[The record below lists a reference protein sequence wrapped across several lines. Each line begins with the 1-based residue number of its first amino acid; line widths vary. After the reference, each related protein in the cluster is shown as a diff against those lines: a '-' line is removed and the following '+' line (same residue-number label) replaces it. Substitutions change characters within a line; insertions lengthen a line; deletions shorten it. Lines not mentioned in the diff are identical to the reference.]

1 MYKIFCLIIM
11 SLFVVGCN
19 APSQVESAAESVVQT
34 ASTAVESAQEVVAQT
49 ASTTVESAQEEV
61 EVAAAAEP
69 SNGLMI
75 YPSAEETQ
83 PLQVGAAVP
92 GFSVLTVE
100 GGDKSFPAGQR
111 DKPLMLVTFRGGW
124 CPFCNVHLEEL
135 QEVVPELTAA
145 GMEVAFLSGDRP
157 EILYA
162 GLKDGAQ
169 ATAKDKNYVI
179 YSDAK
184 VEAASALGIAFKTP
198 EAMRS
203 RLIDKRGATDGS
215 VDLHSA
221 LSVPSIYIVD
231 TSGQVAFVHTD
242 PDYKVR
248 LSAADTKAAAMAVL
262 ARN

>member
-1 MYKIFCLIIM
+1 MNKFFCLVIV
-11 SLFVVGCN
+11 SVFVVGC
-19 APSQVESAAESVVQT
+19 SSSTDVESTTVAATQN
-34 ASTAVESAQEVVAQT
+34 AAKAVESAPEVVQAT
-49 ASTTVESAQEEV
+49 
-61 EVAAAAEP
+61 
-69 SNGLMI
+69 NDLLI

-92 GFSVLTVE
+92 GFNVLTVDGE
-100 GGDKSFPAGQR
+100 EKSFPAGQR

-135 QEVVPELTAA
+135 QEVVPELSAA

-179 YSDAK
+179 YSDAN

-198 EAMRS
+198 EVMRS
-203 RLIDKRGATDGS
+203 RLIDKVGATDGS

-248 LSAADTKAAAMAVL
+248 LSAADTKAAAMEVL
-262 ARN
+262 ASN

>member
-1 MYKIFCLIIM
+1 MNKFFCLIMM
-11 SLFVVGCN
+11 SLFVVGCSTSSDVESTTEAVATSASKAVEN
-19 APSQVESAAESVVQT
+19 APELVQSAAPVSK
-34 ASTAVESAQEVVAQT
+34 AK
-49 ASTTVESAQEEV
+49 
-61 EVAAAAEP
+61 
-69 SNGLMI
+69 NNLMI

-83 PLQVGAAVP
+83 PLQVGTAVP
-92 GFSVLTVE
+92 GFNVLTVDGE
-100 GGDKSFPAGQR
+100 EKLFPAGQR

-135 QEVVPELTAA
+135 QEVVPELSAA

-169 ATAKDKNYVI
+169 ATAKESNYVI
-179 YSDAK
+179 YSDAN
-184 VEAASALGIAFKTP
+184 VEAASALGIAFKMP
-198 EAMRS
+198 EAIRG
-203 RLIDKRGATDGS
+203 RLIDSLGATDGS

-221 LSVPSIYIVD
+221 LSVPSVYIID
-231 TSGQVAFVHTD
+231 TSGHVAFVHTD

-248 LSAADTKAAAMAVL
+248 LSAEDTKAAAMKVL

>member
-1 MYKIFCLIIM
+1 MNKYFCLVIV
-11 SLFVVGCN
+11 SVFVVGC
-19 APSQVESAAESVVQT
+19 SSSTDVESTKVAVTQSAAK
-34 ASTAVESAQEVVAQT
+34 AVESASEVVQAT
-49 ASTTVESAQEEV
+49 
-61 EVAAAAEP
+61 
-69 SNGLMI
+69 NDLII

-92 GFSVLTVE
+92 GFNVLTVD
-100 GGDKSFPAGQR
+100 GGQKSFPAGQR

-135 QEVVPELTAA
+135 QEIVPELSAA

-179 YSDAK
+179 YSDAN

-198 EAMRS
+198 EVMRS
-203 RLIDKRGATDGS
+203 RLIDKAGATDGS

-221 LSVPSIYIVD
+221 LSVPSIYIVA

-248 LSAADTKAAAMAVL
+248 LSAEDTKAAAMEVL
-262 ARN
+262 ASN